1 MNMAKLGIVSRVGN
15 YFHSLGKRYKQRAGG
30 MTRYTLCVFRGWAKR
45 NGSRHSF
52 AFDIPAI
59 RGRTLFSV
67 DKLVGSPG
75 LTVIPGQVPP
85 QGTSFAGQNC
95 PQSLTG
101 RGSRSKSTL
110 KTTVPALAA
119 RPGVAMSSRLSTA
132 EFPDLLP
139 CGSAVTGEAGTV
151 SGQSGQPA
159 PQGKAAGIHPAASQQ
174 APEGR
179 AEGLTFSLTE
189 AQRSALSF
197 API

>member
-1 MNMAKLGIVSRVGN
+1 
-15 YFHSLGKRYKQRAGG
+15 
-30 MTRYTLCVFRGWAKR
+30 
-45 NGSRHSF
+45 
-52 AFDIPAI
+52 
-59 RGRTLFSV
+59 
-67 DKLVGSPG
+67 
-75 LTVIPGQVPP
+75 
-85 QGTSFAGQNC
+85 
-95 PQSLTG
+95 
-101 RGSRSKSTL
+101 
-110 KTTVPALAA
+110 
-119 RPGVAMSSRLSTA
+119 MSSRLSTA

-197 API
+197 AAMCEAEELAAGYEAHIPEVQESIEHLWEARRILEGMPA